1 MEWSSRKRHF
11 ILSFGVGF
19 AICVL
24 VVAGAWGQAGT
35 TSVQGVVTDKSGA
48 VIVGAHVTL
57 LNIQEGQERSI
68 ETGAAGEFNFLA
80 LPPGVYTLAAEAS
93 GFRRFEICNCW

>member
-1 MEWSSRKRHF
+1 MDWASMKRHF
-11 ILSFGVGF
+11 ILSFGVGL

-24 VVAGAWGQAGT
+24 VAAGAWGQAGT

-57 LNIQEGQERSI
+57 LNIEEG
-68 ETGAAGEFNFLA
+68 TA
-80 LPPGVYTLAAEAS
+80 
-93 GFRRFEICNCW
+93 